1 MKKQE
6 LEQELDKTQKEVR
19 TLRREIN
26 KLRGRWKY
34 FDKVAKI
41 ALYIL
46 WVYAVWNAVQY
57 VVNYGMYFILGYARY
72 SEAFWLAVTYL
83 LTYSISVALILIVPK
98 FVSKKFKTDKKEL
111 GMTDLPTFT
120 DIGIAV
126 LGYILSFAAAM
137 GVILLLSNFN
147 LINTAER
154 HALGFHNLVSGQER
168 AIAYVAMAVIAPI
181 AEEIIFRGWLYG
193 KLRKEL
199 SIAPAIIL
207 TSLLF
212 GFLHAPLSAAI
223 SVSILSAIMCLERE
237 ITGTI
242 YAGIITHMIQNSIA
256 FALLLAQGLI

>member
-6 LEQELDKTQKEVR
+6 LEQELEETQKEVK

-34 FDKVAKI
+34 FDKVAKVV
-41 ALYIL
+41 LYIL

-57 VVNYGMYFILGYARY
+57 VVNYSIYFILGYARY
-72 SEAFWLAVTYL
+72 SEAFWLAVTYV
-83 LTYSISVALILIVPK
+83 LTYSISIAIILIVPK
-98 FVSKKFKTDKKEL
+98 FISKKFKTSKKEL
-111 GMTDLPTFT
+111 GTTDLPTFT

-137 GVILLLSNFN
+137 GVIVLLSNFG
-147 LINTAER
+147 LVNTAER
-154 HALGFHNLVSGQER
+154 QALGFNNLVTGEER
-168 AIAYVAMAVIAPI
+168 AIAYIAMAVIAPI

-193 KLRKEL
+193 KLKKEL
-199 SIAPAIIL
+199 SIVPAIIL
-207 TSLLF
+207 TSMLF
-212 GFLHAPLSAAI
+212 GFLHSPFSAAV
-223 SVSILSAIMCLERE
+223 SVSILSAVMCLERE